1 MTVSTVVD
9 HNDYTGNGVT
19 TSFPYTFRIFKKT
32 DLSVSV
38 VDLDENITVLV
49 LDTDYTV
56 TNAGGYNGGNVV
68 LTAPLANGWQISI
81 ARELE
86 PTQETDL
93 RNQGKFFAEVHEDA
107 FDKLTMLIQ
116 QVGSMFRLALRKP
129 SSVANWYD
137 ALNNY
142 IRNLKDPRDPQD
154 AATKNYADTIVAG
167 SSSSLN
173 QKIDANF
180 ARTLRVPEASVNM
193 LDTAANRA
201 GKVFAWDSFG
211 RPINIPAPSG
221 SAADVFVELAKS
233 TGATLIGA
241 GMTTVDN
248 LLVKYSPLRY
258 GAKADGSNDTS
269 AFTSCMAAMPSGATM
284 DLQGLT
290 YSVTDIEVTKPM
302 RIINGTINVLY
313 GSLKGGV
320 YAHDTSN
327 VHVQNITTIVD
338 YANKTS
344 YTSAN
349 VSGIHFENCT
359 DISAVNCTAIG
370 SKNDNYLATGSWGC
384 PIHAYQC
391 SRVSFQNCVIKK
403 GDKEGLMTRFC
414 DEVWMDNCRGYE
426 CGQSCIGTS
435 GGNKGIINACYSYKA
450 GNTGITMNNQNS
462 IVTNCVVE
470 GNLIFAG
477 IVIGHSHESSAY
489 ANNCLIANNVIV
501 NSAYNGIMVT
511 YGRNITIT
519 GNSIENAGVY
529 GAGNGILIDRFS
541 SNNSVVTITGNSVKS
556 ASAAGIYSFA
566 VPGSANNITISG
578 NTIQSVGGNGIRV
591 DDDGYVTV
599 KANLIRG
606 SAMSAIQV
614 RSATLDGSVIAA
626 SFDVSQNTVGFCGN
640 FACDTMGASIVNV
653 SNNVFVG
660 FNNTN
665 DANYTGLRHIGVYG
679 GNNIPLPTVLTING
693 NVFASGYVGASRPY
707 TLYIEG
713 NSLASTGNIL
723 KVSGNKF
730 GNDAFT
736 PLSYPSS
743 NITLQWGAG
752 NTKGTSPTLV
762 TASIPSSGSVVVNNS
777 NQTQFALPQITGR
790 GNSGFYVSSFS
801 TGTLTINNTTA
812 TSMNVT
818 ICY

>member
-32 DLSVSV
+32 DLAVSV
-38 VDLDENITVLV
+38 VDLDENITVMV

-68 LTAPLANGWQISI
+68 LTTPLANGWQISI

-116 QVGSMFRLALRKP
+116 QAYSVFRLALRKP

-154 AATKNYADTIVAG
+154 AATKNYADTIVAD

-180 ARTLRVPEASVNM
+180 ARTLRVPETSVNM
-193 LDTAANRA
+193 LGTAADRA

-233 TGATLIGA
+233 TGAGLVGA
-241 GMTTVDN
+241 GLTTVDN

-258 GAKADGSNDTS
+258 GAKADGSNDTA
-269 AFTSCMAAMPSGATM
+269 AFTLCMAAMPSGATM

-320 YAHDTSN
+320 YVHDTSN

-338 YANKTS
+338 YANKAS

-435 GGNKGIINACYSYKA
+435 GGNKAIINACYSYKA
-450 GNTGITMNNQNS
+450 GNTGISMNSQNS

-470 GNLIFAG
+470 ANLQFHG
-477 IVIGHSHESSAY
+477 ILIGHSHETGAY
-489 ANNCLIANNVIV
+489 ARECLIANNVVI
-501 NSAYNGIMVT
+501 NAASNGIAVT
-511 YGRNITIT
+511 YPSVCTISS
-519 GNSIENAGVY
+519 NSIR
-529 GAGNGILIDRFS
+529 DC
-541 SNNSVVTITGNSVKS
+541 
-556 ASAAGIYSFA
+556 
-566 VPGSANNITISG
+566 
-578 NTIQSVGGNGIRV
+578 GGNGIFIDRPV
-591 DDDGYVTV
+591 DVNSVITVIGNTISSSAGCGIYHFGFDDDAMYSNINIADNTIYGSALYGIRASDNGYI
-599 KANLIRG
+599 KISCNIIRG
-606 SAMSAIQV
+606 VSSGPGIFCQRGTSSTSSTIRGKYLGVTENTIFNVSASAIN
-614 RSATLDGSVIAA
+614 SM
-626 SFDVSQNTVGFCGN
+626 GFEYI
-640 FACDTMGASIVNV
+640 DI
-653 SNNVFVG
+653 SNNKGSAINSSSSVFG
-660 FNNTN
+660 TFIKH
-665 DANYTGLRHIGVYG
+665 DANAVYWKLPG
-679 GNNIPLPTVLTING
+679 FMNISGNA
-693 NVFASGYVGASRPY
+693 FSGIVGASSPAAIAIGDDTVTTGG
-707 TLYIEG
+707 TLIIRG
-713 NSLASTGNIL
+713 NHIDDTT
-723 KVSGNKF
+723 K
-730 GNDAFT
+730 T
-736 PLSYPSS
+736 PLSYPTTRFGLKF
-743 NITLQWGAG
+743 IG
-752 NTKGTSPTLV
+752 NTRGADPTLIGGIV
-762 TASIPSSGSVVVNNS
+762 LPASGSVVVTNS
-777 NQTQFALPQITGR
+777 NITPFSLPLVTAR
-790 GNSGFYVSSFS
+790 GNSGFYVSTFAL
-801 TGTLTINNTTA
+801 GTITINNTGTN
-812 TSMNVT
+812 SMQLSVSF
-818 ICY
+818 